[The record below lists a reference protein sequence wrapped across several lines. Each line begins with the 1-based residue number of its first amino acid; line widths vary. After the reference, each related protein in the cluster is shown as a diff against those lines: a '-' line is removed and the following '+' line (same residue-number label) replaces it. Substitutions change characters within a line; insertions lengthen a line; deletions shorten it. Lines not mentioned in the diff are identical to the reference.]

1 MNATLKRKIWMIGS
15 LQILILSA
23 AEASA
28 TPAQNSDPRK
38 TVILENLAPAKE
50 PETKVKEPADFID
63 FVPVLRDIKRMIP
76 KQFQL
81 ANHKCKASLNQL
93 VIEHRYDSMAS
104 KALPKHATFSVSY
117 SAPVRDGISTN
128 VDLPLAYK
136 PDAGIKGD
144 WNAYPLGNY
153 TVTVNRGDDHATQVV
168 YFKAEARF

>member
-1 MNATLKRKIWMIGS
+1 MSATLKRKIWMIGS
-15 LQILILSA
+15 LQLLMLSA
-23 AEASA
+23 AKARTA
-28 TPAQNSDPRK
+28 PAPAPDPRK
-38 TVILENLAPAKE
+38 MTILANLATQKE
-50 PETKVKEPADFID
+50 PEAKVKEPADFID

-93 VIEHRYDSMAS
+93 VIEHRYDNMVS
-104 KALPKHATFSVSY
+104 KALPKLATFSVSY
-117 SAPVRDGISTN
+117 SAPVGDGISTH

-136 PDAGIKGD
+136 PGKGIRGE

-153 TVTVNRGDDHATQVV
+153 TVTVNRGDSAATQVV